1 MDTDSFIID
10 IKTEDVYEDIAN
22 NVEKRFDTSSY
33 EINRPLPYSYLI
45 DDGSSDKKLKE
56 QKMCNKTNT

>member
-1 MDTDSFIID
+1 MDTDSSIID
-10 IKTEDVYEDIAN
+10 IKTEDIYEDIAN

-56 QKMCNKTNT
+56 QKLCNKTNT